1 MYQFLIFIIVAL
13 SAILMILINHS
24 ISITR
29 DCDRYK
35 MKLIE
40 YQNII
45 HNQNELL
52 KNVQKNGN
60 KLRSQSDEERN
71 IMLKALK
78 VAMKHSHPDNN
89 GDPNEFIAYKNL
101 YDDFS

>member
-1 MYQFLIFIIVAL
+1 
-13 SAILMILINHS
+13 
-24 ISITR
+24 
-29 DCDRYK
+29 

-52 KNVQKNGN
+52 KNIQKNED
-60 KLRSQSDEERN
+60 KLRSQSDEERS

-101 YDDFS
+101 YDDLS